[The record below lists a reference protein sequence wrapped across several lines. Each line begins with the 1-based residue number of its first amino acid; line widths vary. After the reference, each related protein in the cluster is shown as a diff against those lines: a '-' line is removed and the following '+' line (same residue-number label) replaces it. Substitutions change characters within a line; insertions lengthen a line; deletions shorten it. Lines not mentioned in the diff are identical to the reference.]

1 MICPRC
7 HTSNLSGEKAC
18 VICGAPMADDPPTSE
33 ITRISGWSGAS
44 VGQSAQAKPIAPG
57 MLLGNR
63 YQLGELLGTGGM
75 GSVYKAKDLRLERLV
90 SLKLLPPSAVSDPEQ
105 RARFIREARA
115 AAALDHPNIC
125 TVYEI
130 EEAEGQTFIAM
141 AYLEGQ
147 SLKEMVRS
155 AVIPIPKAVEFAIQA
170 ADGLECAHAHG
181 VIHRD
186 IKPANLFV
194 TNNGVLKIIDF
205 GLATVAGQA
214 ALTVEGTIL
223 GTVAYMS
230 PEQVNADKVDHRTD
244 IWSLGAVLY
253 EMIGGQ
259 RPFGG
264 DHEQS
269 VIYSILNKEPGPL
282 GALREGISPDLQE
295 VVSKA
300 LTKFKDNRYPSMRE
314 LSEGL
319 RELKDGTP
327 GATATRIVSRGS
339 AHLPSLAVLPFV
351 DMSSSKD
358 QEYLCEG
365 IAEDIIHALM
375 QVKGLHVVSRGS
387 SFRFTGKAYDL
398 AELAEKLHVATVLEG
413 SVRKEGGRLRIS
425 THLINVIGG
434 DKIWARRFDLEMKD
448 VFAVQDEISLA
459 IANALKVTLLD
470 KQLDG
475 LVKRYTEDMDAYAA
489 YLKGRY
495 FWGKRISDAVRKA
508 VEFYQEALRRDPD
521 YALAH
526 AGLADAYILPGY
538 YGTAPPREVMPKG
551 KEAAVRA
558 LELDPTLAEG
568 HTSLGVI
575 SSIYEHEW
583 SKAESQFEL
592 AIQSNPNYA
601 PAHSWYG
608 LFALIPLGR
617 FEEALTHV
625 RIAQQLDPLTPFVNT
640 IVGMCYYFR
649 RDYDAATEELRRVII
664 LDPSFPTAHLFLGRS
679 LWDSNQKSQAIESF
693 RKAVELYPQNALCA
707 AHLAYATARCG
718 PNDDAIRLVAN
729 LKTHAAASYVPATS
743 LAILELGLGNVGAAI
758 RLFEDAH
765 DQRDLYAIWM
775 AVDPLYDEVRSD
787 PRFRSLLS
795 KLGV

>member
-1 MICPRC
+1 VCP
-7 HTSNLSGEKAC
+7 
-18 VICGAPMADDPPTSE
+18 VCGAPMADDPPISA

-44 VGQSAQAKPIAPG
+44 FGQSAQAKPIAQG
-57 MLLGNR
+57 TLLAGR
-63 YQLGELLGTGGM
+63 YQLVELLGTGGM

-90 SLKLLPPSAVSDPEQ
+90 ALKLLPPSSVSDPEHK
-105 RARFIREARA
+105 ARFIREARA

-141 AYLEGQ
+141 AYLKGQ
-147 SLKEMVRS
+147 SLKETVRS
-155 AVIPIPKAVEFAIQA
+155 AVIPIPEAVEFATQA
-170 ADGLECAHAHG
+170 ADGLGCAHAHG

-194 TNNGVLKIIDF
+194 TSGEVLKIIDF

-214 ALTVEGTIL
+214 ELTVEGTIL

-244 IWSLGAVLY
+244 IWSLGVVLY

-264 DHEQS
+264 DHGQS
-269 VIYSILNKEPGPL
+269 IIYSILQKEPKPL
-282 GALREGISPDLQE
+282 SALREDVSPELE
-295 VVSKA
+295 KVVSKA
-300 LTKFKDNRYPSMRE
+300 LTKSKDNRYLSMRE
-314 LSEGL
+314 LSESL
-319 RELKDGTP
+319 RKLKDGSSGVTV
-327 GATATRIVSRGS
+327 TRTVSRS
-339 AHLPSLAVLPFV
+339 TARLPSLAVLPFV

-365 IAEDIIHALM
+365 IAEDIINALM
-375 QVKGLHVVSRGS
+375 QVKGLRVVSRGS

-398 AELAEKLHVATVLEG
+398 AEVAQKLQVAAVLEG
-413 SVRKEGGRLRIS
+413 SVRREGDRLRIS
-425 THLINVIGG
+425 AHLIDATGG
-434 DKIWARRFDLEMKD
+434 DKLWARRFDLEMKE

-459 IANALKVTLLD
+459 IANALKLTLLD
-470 KQLDG
+470 RQRDG
-475 LVKRYTEDMDAYAA
+475 LVKRYTEDMGAYAA

-495 FWGKRISDAVRKA
+495 FWGKRISDAVKKA

-538 YGTAPPREVMPKG
+538 YGMASPREVMPKG
-551 KEAAVRA
+551 KEAALRA

-568 HTSLGVI
+568 HTTLGVI
-575 SSIYEHEW
+575 SSIYEHAW

-601 PAHSWYG
+601 PAHSWYS
-608 LFALIPLGR
+608 LFTLIPLR
-617 FEEALTHV
+617 RLDEALAHV

-640 IVGMCYYFR
+640 IVGMCHYFR
-649 RDYDAATEELRRVII
+649 RDYDAASEELRRVII
-664 LDPSFPTAHLFLGRS
+664 LEPSFPTAHMFLGRS
-679 LWDSNQKSQAIESF
+679 LWDSNEKSEAIESF
-693 RKAVELYPQNALCA
+693 RKAAELYPRNTLCA

-718 PNDDAIRLVAN
+718 AKDDAIRLLAN
-729 LKTHAAASYVPATS
+729 LKTQSAASYVPATS
-743 LAILELGLGNVGAAI
+743 LAILNLGVGNVGSAI
-758 RLFEDAH
+758 GLFENAH
-765 DQRDLYAIWM
+765 DQRDLYSIWM

-787 PRFRSLLS
+787 PKFCNLLK

>member
-1 MICPRC
+1 
-7 HTSNLSGEKAC
+7 
-18 VICGAPMADDPPTSE
+18 MADDPLSSAF
-33 ITRISGWSGAS
+33 TRISGWSGAS
-44 VGQSAQAKPIAPG
+44 FGQSAQAKPIAPG
-57 MLLGNR
+57 MLLASR
-63 YQLGELLGTGGM
+63 YQLVELLGSGGM

-90 SLKLLPPSAVSDPEQ
+90 ALKLLPPSSVSDPEQ

-141 AYLEGQ
+141 ACLKGQ
-147 SLKEMVRS
+147 SLKDTVRS
-155 AVIPIPKAVEFAIQA
+155 AVIPIPEAVEFAIQA
-170 ADGLECAHAHG
+170 ADGLGCAHAHG

-194 TNNGVLKIIDF
+194 TNDAVLKIIDF

-244 IWSLGAVLY
+244 IWSLGVVLY

-269 VIYSILNKEPGPL
+269 IIYSILQKEPKPL
-282 GALREGISPDLQE
+282 SALREAISPDLQK

-300 LTKFKDNRYPSMRE
+300 LTKSKDNRYLSMRE
-314 LSEGL
+314 LSESL
-319 RELKDGTP
+319 RKLKDGTS
-327 GATATRIVSRGS
+327 GVTVTRTVSHS

-351 DMSSSKD
+351 DMSSGKD

-365 IAEDIIHALM
+365 IAEDIINALM
-375 QVKGLHVVSRGS
+375 QVKGLRVVSRGS

-398 AELAEKLHVATVLEG
+398 AELAQKLHVATVLEG
-413 SVRKEGGRLRIS
+413 SVRREGDRLRIS
-425 THLINVIGG
+425 AHLIDVTGG
-434 DKIWARRFDLEMKD
+434 DKLWARRFDLEMKE

-470 KQLDG
+470 RQRDG

-495 FWGKRISDAVRKA
+495 FWGKRISDAVKKA

-526 AGLADAYILPGY
+526 AGLADAYILPGF
-538 YGTAPPREVMPKG
+538 YGMASPREVMPKG
-551 KEAAVRA
+551 KEAALRA

-568 HTSLGVI
+568 HASLGVI
-575 SSIYEHEW
+575 SSIYEHAW

-601 PAHSWYG
+601 PAHSWYS
-608 LFALIPLGR
+608 LFTLIPLR
-617 FEEALTHV
+617 RLDEALAHV

-640 IVGMCYYFR
+640 IVGMCHYFR
-649 RDYDAATEELRRVII
+649 RDYDAAIEELRRVII
-664 LDPSFPTAHLFLGRS
+664 LDPSFPTAHMFLGRS
-679 LWDSNQKSQAIESF
+679 LWDSNQKSQSIESF
-693 RKAVELYPQNALCA
+693 RKAAELYPTNALCA

-718 PNDDAIRLVAN
+718 ANDDAIRLLAK
-729 LKTHAAASYVPATS
+729 LKTQSAASYVPATS
-743 LAILELGLGNVGAAI
+743 LAILDLGLGNVGAAI
-758 RLFEDAH
+758 GLFEDAY
-765 DQRDLYAIWM
+765 DQRDLYSIWM

-787 PRFRSLLS
+787 PKFCSLLR